1 MNNNGFI
8 KVYRKIKEWKY
19 WGNPTARALWLYLLI
34 EANWKKGY
42 LSNGEA
48 IPRGTLAR
56 TLQRMSDDTGLSV
69 STIRRWL
76 KKFENDGQILI
87 KGTNKK
93 TLISIVAYSKYQG
106 VDSWGEQTDEQPS
119 EQTDEQPSEQ
129 TDEQPSEHRYKNNKN
144 IRKKE
149 ERESIAPALDEIKNF
164 VKENG
169 LNLDPQYFFDYYSE
183 AGFPRSWKATAR
195 RWSKENNET
204 EKARRQDPKVVPLP
218 KYMQKQKEE
227 MLQEKKE
234 SEDDF
239 WWMKEN

>member
-1 MNNNGFI
+1 MNSTGFI
-8 KVYRKIKEWKY
+8 KVHRKIKEWKY

-34 EANWKKGY
+34 EANWKQGY

-56 TLQRMSDDTGLSV
+56 SLQRMSDETGLSV

-87 KGTNKK
+87 KATNKK
-93 TLISIVAYSKYQG
+93 TLISIVSYSKYQG
-106 VDSWGEQTDEQPS
+106 VDSWGEQPSEQADEQPS
-119 EQTDEQPSEQ
+119 
-129 TDEQPSEHRYKNNKN
+129 EQPSEHRYKNNKN

-149 ERESIAPALDEIKNF
+149 ERENTAPALDEIKQF

-183 AGFPRSWKATAR
+183 AGFPKSWKATAR
-195 RWSKENNET
+195 RWSKENNEM
-204 EKARRQDPKVVPLP
+204 ERNKRSPGVVPMP
-218 KYMQKQKEE
+218 SYMQKQKEE
-227 MLQEKKE
+227 MLASDELRDKIRKMQEDMQ
-234 SEDDF
+234 S
-239 WWMKEN
+239 

>member
-34 EANWKKGY
+34 EANWKQGY

-87 KGTNKK
+87 KATNKK
-93 TLISIVAYSKYQG
+93 TLISIVSYSKYQG
-106 VDSWGEQTDEQPS
+106 VDSWG
-119 EQTDEQPSEQ
+119 EQ

-149 ERESIAPALDEIKNF
+149 ERENTAPALDEIKNF

-218 KYMQKQKEE
+218 KYMQDLKQNKEE
-227 MLQEKKE
+227 
-234 SEDDF
+234 DDL
-239 WWMKEN
+239 W